1 MAAANVELVQLL
13 FAAWGRG
20 DYSSAEGVHPDVEY
34 VIADGPSPG
43 TWKGLDG
50 LVKGFRDFLGAWENF
65 RGHAEEYIEL
75 DDQRV
80 LVLTQFIGRGKK
92 SGVELGDIRAKGAVV
107 CHIHDGRVTRQVL
120 YLDRERALAD
130 LGLASE
136 GGSPSRERSP

>member
-1 MAAANVELVQLL
+1 MASENVELARLL
-13 FAAWGRG
+13 FAAWERG

-50 LVKGFRDFLGAWENF
+50 LVEGWRDFLSAWENF
-65 RGHAEEYIEL
+65 RGQAEEYREL

-80 LVLTQFIGRGKK
+80 LVLTTFTGRGKK
-92 SGVELGDIRAKGAVV
+92 SGVELGHMRAKGAVV

-120 YLDRERALAD
+120 YLDRQRALAD
-130 LGLASE
+130 LGVAPE
-136 GGSPSRERSP
+136 ARSPSS